1 MEAHKIEECLV
12 IYQDLKAEN
21 KKLIEQGVHDY
32 SLINALLKAND
43 EVRLHS
49 RFIFSM
55 INPDGLHY
63 CGNQFLKI
71 FLDLLP
77 EKLKS
82 FIDPENAKVFKEKG
96 SIDLLIHDDNNFLIV
111 ENKLN
116 AVDQKYQ
123 ITRYIQY
130 IQKKFFENREDISS
144 NIAVIY
150 LSKSK
155 KAPSQESESLIGFR
169 PPEGGTLHWEGSPV
183 MLGPLLSFNLTPGAK
198 IPFVH
203 LPYFPKLQKWVSDC
217 AEIAPAGGRKNAF
230 EEYQII
236 LERLNT
242 NKPWRK
248 VLSLDQYALNLPED
262 EQKKIYELMVESRKM
277 LVSFVSTKLHTE
289 LIKLFDEET
298 INEHG
303 EYKHLTVESI
313 KKWLLQKGKKDD
325 WKDIGFSVTG
335 REGNQRIGF
344 VLAELYA
351 YFGIYDEASSIVRN
365 KSQNQ
370 ILGGNTRKSHLRE
383 LLLNDPEGIYKFIN
397 EIKKKK
403 FALGLQITD
412 NQDIVITANNA

>member
-32 SLINALLKAND
+32 SLMNALLKAND

-63 CGNQFLKI
+63 CGNQFLKV

-77 EKLKS
+77 DELKS

-130 IQKKFFENREDISS
+130 VQKKFFENREDISS

-150 LSKSK
+150 LSKTK
-155 KAPSQESESLIGFR
+155 KKPSSESESFFGFKL
-169 PPEGGTLHWEGSPV
+169 EGRTLHWEGSPN
-183 MLGPLLSFNLTPGAK
+183 MPGPLSSFNLTPGAK

-203 LPYFPKLQKWVSDC
+203 FSYFSELQNWISKC
-217 AEIAPAGGRKNAF
+217 AELAPAGGRKNAF
-230 EEYQII
+230 EEYQKI

-242 NKPWRK
+242 SKPWRK
-248 VLSLDQYALNLPED
+248 VLKLDQYVLNLPED
-262 EQKKIYELMVESRKM
+262 EQKKMYELMVESRKM
-277 LVSFVSTKLHTE
+277 LVDFVSTKLSSE
-289 LIKLFDEET
+289 IVSVFGED
-298 INEHG
+298 IIREHG
-303 EYKHLTVESI
+303 EYKPFTVASI
-313 KKWLLQKGKKDD
+313 KKWLLQEGKKDN
-325 WKDIGFSVTG
+325 WKDIGFISMTDPDDP
-335 REGNQRIGF
+335 RIGF

-351 YFGIYDEASSIVRN
+351 YFGTYDETNSIVKN

-370 ILGGNTRKSHLRE
+370 VLGKKVRE

-403 FALGLQITD
+403 LSLDFKLLTT
-412 NQDIVITANNA
+412 NK

>member
-1 MEAHKIEECLV
+1 LEAHKIEECLV

-21 KKLIEQGVHDY
+21 KNLIEQGVHDY

-63 CGNQFLKI
+63 CGNQFLKV

-82 FIDPENAKVFKEKG
+82 FIDPEKAKVFKEKG

-130 IQKKFFENREDISS
+130 VQKKFFENREDISS

-150 LSKSK
+150 LSKTK
-155 KAPSQESESLIGFR
+155 KEPSQKSESLIGF
-169 PPEGGTLHWEGSPV
+169 ELESETLNENETLNWKGSPV

-203 LPYFPKLQKWVSDC
+203 LPYFPKLQEWVSNC
-217 AEIAPAGGRKNAF
+217 AELAPAGGRKNAF

-236 LERLNT
+236 LERLNI

-262 EQKKIYELMVESRKM
+262 KQKILYELMVKSPTI
-277 LVSFVSTKLHTE
+277 LVGFVSTKLHTE
-289 LIKLFDEET
+289 LINLFGEVT

-313 KKWLLQKGKKDD
+313 EKWLKKDGKKEK
-325 WKDIGFSVTG
+325 WNGIGFSITG
-335 REGNQRIGF
+335 PDGQRVGF
-344 VLAELYA
+344 VLADIYA
-351 YFGIYDEASSIVRN
+351 YFGIYDEANSIVRN

-370 ILGGNTRKSHLRE
+370 IIGENAPKLNSRV
-383 LLLNDPEGIYKFIN
+383 LLLNDPEGVYKFIK

-403 FALGLQITD
+403 IELGI
-412 NQDIVITANNA
+412 

>member
-1 MEAHKIEECLV
+1 MEAHKIEECLA

-32 SLINALLKAND
+32 SLMNALLNTND

-63 CGNQFLKI
+63 CGNQFLKV
-71 FLDLLP
+71 FLGLLP
-77 EKLKS
+77 DELKS

-96 SIDLLIHDDNNFLIV
+96 SIDLLIHDDNNFLII

-130 IQKKFFENREDISS
+130 VQKKFFENREDISS

-150 LSKSK
+150 LSKTKKEPSSESK
-155 KAPSQESESLIGFR
+155 SLIGFR
-169 PPEGGTLHWEGSPV
+169 PESGTLHWEGFPDNR
-183 MLGPLLSFNLTPGAK
+183 PELLSSINLNTGAK

-203 LPYFPKLQKWVSDC
+203 LPYFPKLQEWVSNC
-217 AEIAPAGGRKNAF
+217 TKLAPAGGRKNAF
-230 EEYQII
+230 EEYQMI

-262 EQKKIYELMVESRKM
+262 EQKKIYELMVESRKS
-277 LVSFVSTKLHTE
+277 LADFVSHKLCKE
-289 LIKLFDEET
+289 LTSIFGEET
-298 INEHG
+298 INKHG
-303 EYKHLTVESI
+303 EYKPFTVASI
-313 KKWLLQKGKKDD
+313 SKWLRQKGKKDD
-325 WKDIGFSVTG
+325 WKDIGFSFSMTDPDGPRV
-335 REGNQRIGF
+335 GF
-344 VLAELYA
+344 VLAEIYA
-351 YFGIYDEASSIVRN
+351 YFGIYDEANSIVRN

-370 ILGGNTRKSHLRE
+370 ILGGNTRKSHLRV

-397 EIKKKK
+397 EIKNKKIE
-403 FALGLQITD
+403 LGL
-412 NQDIVITANNA
+412 

>member
-1 MEAHKIEECLV
+1 MHKIEECLV
-12 IYQDLKAEN
+12 IYQDLKAKN
-21 KKLIEQGVHDY
+21 KELIKQGVHDY

-63 CGNQFLKI
+63 CGNQFLKV
-71 FLDLLP
+71 FLGLLP
-77 EKLKS
+77 KKLKS
-82 FIDPENAKVFKEKG
+82 FIYPENAKVFKEKG

-130 IQKKFFENREDISS
+130 VQYVQKEFFENREDISS

-150 LSKSK
+150 LSKTK
-155 KAPSQESESLIGFR
+155 KEPSQKSESLIGFKL
-169 PPEGGTLHWEGSPV
+169 EIGTLHWEGSPV

-203 LPYFPKLQKWVSDC
+203 FSYFPELQEWVSNC
-217 AEIAPAGGRKNAF
+217 TKLAPAGGRKNAF

-236 LERLNT
+236 LEQLNT

-262 EQKKIYELMVESRKM
+262 EQKYM
-277 LVSFVSTKLHTE
+277 
-289 LIKLFDEET
+289 
-298 INEHG
+298 N
-303 EYKHLTVESI
+303 
-313 KKWLLQKGKKDD
+313 
-325 WKDIGFSVTG
+325 
-335 REGNQRIGF
+335 
-344 VLAELYA
+344 
-351 YFGIYDEASSIVRN
+351 
-365 KSQNQ
+365 
-370 ILGGNTRKSHLRE
+370 
-383 LLLNDPEGIYKFIN
+383 
-397 EIKKKK
+397 
-403 FALGLQITD
+403 
-412 NQDIVITANNA
+412 